1 MPIIDCFLKVK
12 QEIKCYINTYEYLS
26 AKQSKEILDL
36 IEATNLQ
43 YFTKE
48 SVAELIS
55 LKAQFLQLNNKFDE
69 ANHLY
74 SFSIYLNDSSAKL
87 WGAWADYLTQAFVDV
102 TSRQVYSSRSIEA
115 AESALIG
122 LMNAARHTG
131 GEAKTRK
138 YIAKIFWLLSYDNEK
153 RDLFN
158 QFESHAVSAI
168 PAQNW
173 IQWIPQLITL
183 ILKNDDNGKYL
194 YGLINQIIRQY
205 PLAVYYPLRTLYF
218 KIKQDEHAD
227 KIKQQLFSQQ
237 KQQQQHTESQ
247 TELKETKTN
256 SSVESLVRG
265 VVGLMHVQR
274 EMHPL
279 LFNTIEGLIDQLL
292 MLKCT
297 WHQDL
302 LKNFKNTL
310 NHVYTFAYEAN
321 LNKKVSL
328 IILFSL
334 KKKNSI
340 FSIKNLN

>member
-1 MPIIDCFLKVK
+1 MNKIHKKPSVPIIDCFLKVK
-12 QEIKCYINTYEYLS
+12 QEIKCYINTYEYLPP
-26 AKQSKEILDL
+26 KQCKDILDL

-43 YFTKE
+43 YFEKE

-87 WGAWADYLTQAFVDV
+87 WGAWADYLTKAFVDV
-102 TSRQVYSSRSIEA
+102 TSRQLYSSRSIEA

-122 LMNAARHTG
+122 LMNATRHTG

-138 YIAKIFWLLSYDNEK
+138 YIAKILWLLSYDNEK
-153 RDLFN
+153 RELFT
-158 QFESHAVSAI
+158 QFEAHALSAV

-227 KIKQQLFSQQ
+227 KIKQQLLSQQQ
-237 KQQQQHTESQ
+237 KQQTEVQ
-247 TELKETKTN
+247 TEFKEIKTN

-274 EMHPL
+274 EIHPL

-310 NHVYTFAYEAN
+310 NYVYTFAYEAN
-321 LNKKVSL
+321 LNKKVCKNVF
-328 IILFSL
+328 IL
-334 KKKNSI
+334 KY
-340 FSIKNLN
+340 